1 MKASPNPSKGG
12 EPYGQKLIVKIQGGK
27 KRNASNT
34 LRFKESEC
42 LRTKTDSISNTNRHQ
57 FSIGDWWRL
66 SFEPLSG
73 DENS

>member
-12 EPYGQKLIVKIQGGK
+12 EAYGQKLIVKIQGGK

-66 SFEPLSG
+66 SFAPTIG
-73 DENS
+73 A

>member
-12 EPYGQKLIVKIQGGK
+12 EAYGQKLIVKIQGGK

-42 LRTKTDSISNTNRHQ
+42 L
-57 FSIGDWWRL
+57 
-66 SFEPLSG
+66 
-73 DENS
+73 